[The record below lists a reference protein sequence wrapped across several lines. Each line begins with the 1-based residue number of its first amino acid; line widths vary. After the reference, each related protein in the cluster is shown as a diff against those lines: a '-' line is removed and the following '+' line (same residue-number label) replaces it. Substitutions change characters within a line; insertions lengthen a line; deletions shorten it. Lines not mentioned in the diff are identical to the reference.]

1 LRKLL
6 ALSVIGL
13 AVTACQPQQQSS
25 PDIEDLRAD
34 VDSLKADIYGKQ
46 LGSCDE
52 SKILSGPSDYAATL
66 EGLPDAA
73 IEGVDWHTANGE
85 RPNVM
90 STPSGLQYTIVQ
102 DGMADSRS
110 PDPTHIVRVNYHGF
124 FKDGKTFDSSYDR
137 GKDIQFPAN
146 GVIKGWV
153 EALTDMKPCE
163 ARTLYIPGDLAYGS
177 AGRGGIPAD
186 ATLIFNVQ
194 LLGIKEKAG
203 LIDK

>member
-1 LRKLL
+1 MRKFL
-6 ALSVIGL
+6 ALSAMGL
-13 AVTACQPQQQSS
+13 AVTACQPQQQA
-25 PDIEDLRAD
+25 PADIDDIRAD
-34 VDSLKADIYGKQ
+34 VAELKADIYGKTI
-46 LGSCDE
+46 GTCDE
-52 SKILSGPSDYAATL
+52 SKILAGPSDYAATL
-66 EGLPDAA
+66 EGLPEAS
-73 IEGVDWHTANGE
+73 IEGADWHTANGE

-90 STPSGLQYTIVQ
+90 STPSGLQYTVVQ
-102 DGMADSRS
+102 EGMTDSVS
-110 PDPTHIVRVNYHGF
+110 PAPTHLVRVNYHGF

-194 LLGIKEKAG
+194 LLGIKESAG